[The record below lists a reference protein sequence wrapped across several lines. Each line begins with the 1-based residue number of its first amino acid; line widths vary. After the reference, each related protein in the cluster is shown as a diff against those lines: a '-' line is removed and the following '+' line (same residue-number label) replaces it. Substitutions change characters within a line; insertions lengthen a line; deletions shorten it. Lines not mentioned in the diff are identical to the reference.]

1 MEPRRGEQA
10 ARRTTLSD
18 DTKSQLQIAQQSAA
32 ISPPPQRTIIRA
44 SEREYVMFWTGFFIG
59 FAACLAIGL
68 TAHFVHDRRQRAAF
82 IASLSPAER
91 QRLRGFETV
100 KGNWHEFRDY
110 CIISSRPCQQKNHCR
125 GNAAIGPYPAQ
136 AQEGEDIKRL
146 WCRAG
151 NGPPRLPPLVDLQR
165 NEAK

>member
-91 QRLRGFETV
+91 ERLRGFETV
-100 KGNWHEFRDY
+100 RGDWHEFRDLLH
-110 CIISSRPCQQKNHCR
+110 Q
-125 GNAAIGPYPAQ
+125 
-136 AQEGEDIKRL
+136 
-146 WCRAG
+146 
-151 NGPPRLPPLVDLQR
+151 
-165 NEAK
+165 